1 MTLYTLL
8 QATDTI
14 QTDTTQNAIV
24 KITETIDHLAK
35 MPAGDLV
42 QFLIDNAMKIGLKVL
57 AAILI
62 YCVGAWLIKKAK
74 KITSKILT
82 SRNIDPSLTTFILS
96 LLSISLTVLLIVIT
110 VQTLGV
116 DTSSFV
122 ALLAGSGLAIGMA
135 LSGTLQNFAGGIMI
149 LVFRPFKVG
158 DYIEAQGY
166 EGTVDS
172 IQITATVI
180 KTVDNKTI
188 ILPNGALSGGTINN
202 YSTSL
207 TRRCDWELNIPYGA
221 DVEKVKEIIGAVL
234 SSHGKVINEPAEPFI
249 ALKSFGPNAIVI
261 TIRAWVKSEDYWDL
275 FFYFNET
282 IYKELPKNGIAF
294 PIPKITVYKGE

>member
-1 MTLYTLL
+1 MNLYTLL

-110 VQTLGV
+110 VQTVL
-116 DTSSFV
+116 
-122 ALLAGSGLAIGMA
+122 IY
-135 LSGTLQNFAGGIMI
+135 TLQG
-149 LVFRPFKVG
+149 
-158 DYIEAQGY
+158 
-166 EGTVDS
+166 
-172 IQITATVI
+172 
-180 KTVDNKTI
+180 
-188 ILPNGALSGGTINN
+188 
-202 YSTSL
+202 
-207 TRRCDWELNIPYGA
+207 
-221 DVEKVKEIIGAVL
+221 
-234 SSHGKVINEPAEPFI
+234 
-249 ALKSFGPNAIVI
+249 
-261 TIRAWVKSEDYWDL
+261 
-275 FFYFNET
+275 
-282 IYKELPKNGIAF
+282 
-294 PIPKITVYKGE
+294 